1 MNVYEVTIK
10 ATIIKTYKVKG
21 ADSDDAVTNAIEN
34 FSVLVDDADEHY
46 EQEVLDIIQL
56 GESK

>member
-1 MNVYEVTIK
+1 MNEYEVTIR

-21 ADSDDAVTNAIEN
+21 ADSDDAITNAVEN
-34 FSVLVDDADEHY
+34 FTVLVDDADEHY

-56 GESK
+56 GESE